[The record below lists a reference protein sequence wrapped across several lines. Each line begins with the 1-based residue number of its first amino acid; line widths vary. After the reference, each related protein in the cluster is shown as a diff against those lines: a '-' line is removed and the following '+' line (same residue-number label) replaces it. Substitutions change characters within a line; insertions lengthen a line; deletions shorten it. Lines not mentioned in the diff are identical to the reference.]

1 MKFLNTRIF
10 IALFSAFAIIMVGC
24 VPQKKI
30 VYFQNKADSKGK
42 DTSALA
48 VPVRPDMMVYKKD
61 IINVLVYTEN
71 PDALPGIGS
80 KLEDRTMD
88 NRPAYERGFTVE
100 DNGDLV
106 LPLIG
111 PVPVAGLTIDQAK
124 QEIAKRYKKYVANP
138 VVVVKKLS
146 FKISVLGEVAK
157 PGMYFI
163 SYESITLLEALSVA
177 GDLTKY
183 GSRTDIKVI
192 RIIDGK
198 QEEFVLDLTDNKTLY
213 SKLFYLKQDDV
224 IYVRQ
229 LKNKRWADSA
239 AQVSVVTSITS
250 VLIALGTLL
259 IVRANQ

>member
-1 MKFLNTRIF
+1 MKFFNSLSL
-10 IALFSAFAIIMVGC
+10 ALISIVFLIMAGC
-24 VPQKKI
+24 IPQKKI
-30 VYFQNKADSKGK
+30 VYFQDKTEGKSKDK
-42 DTSALA
+42 TSLA
-48 VPVRPDMMVYKKD
+48 TPIRPDMIIYKKD
-61 IINVLVYTEN
+61 IVNVLVYTEN

-111 PVPVAGLTIDQAK
+111 PVPVAGLTVDQAK
-124 QEIAKRYKKYVANP
+124 QEISKRYKKYVANP

-163 SYESITLLEALSVA
+163 NYESISLLEALSLA

-183 GSRTDIKVI
+183 GSRTDVKVI
-192 RIIDGK
+192 RVIDGR
-198 QEEFVLDLTDNKTLY
+198 QEEFVIDLTDNKTLY

-229 LKNKRWADSA
+229 LKNKRWADA
-239 AQVSVVTSITS
+239 APQVSIVTSVTT

-259 IVRANQ
+259 IVRAK